1 MLRNCCEA
9 VRHKGEIAD
18 ASSCNEDA
26 VLVANVTMVVGNMCT
41 RAVPTAAVAT
51 WLEGVL
57 HGPRGGGLKRGRRDG
72 GVTFC
77 GRADYD

>member
-1 MLRNCCEA
+1 MLQNCWEA

-18 ASSCNEDA
+18 ASSNEDA

-41 RAVPTAAVAT
+41 CAVTTVAVAT

-57 HGPRGGGLKRGRRDG
+57 RGTRGG
-72 GVTFC
+72 C
-77 GRADYD
+77 